1 MALVLLAGGVA
12 LGQDEYVGKGHPK
25 QVKAIRYLSAADN
38 TEQPAL
44 FYAPPGD
51 KPAPL
56 LVGLHSWSADYRQP
70 SPYGAWCVKKGWVFI
85 QPDFR
90 GPNKRPEATGSELV
104 VKDILSA
111 VEYAKKNAKVDESR
125 IYLIGASGGGYA
137 TLLMAGRAPEVWAGV
152 SAWVPIY
159 DLKAWHQEK
168 SPGGKASG
176 YALNMEASCGGAPG
190 ASAAV
195 DEQYVKRSAS
205 TYLKNAVNLKVDIGA
220 GIHDGHKGS
229 VPISHSLRAFNA
241 LAKPE
246 DRLSEEEIAFFTE
259 KEQVPPALVKEIEDP
274 LFPANKKVLFRR
286 ESANVRVTIFEGG
299 HEMVAQAALT
309 WLEQQRKGGSGR

>member
-1 MALVLLAGGVA
+1 MARGWSKVAVALTVMLSGVA
-12 LGQDEYVGKGHPK
+12 LGQDEYTGKGHPK
-25 QVKAIRYLSAADN
+25 EVKAIRYLSAADN

-44 FYAPPGD
+44 FYAPAGD

-56 LVGLHSWSADYRQP
+56 LVGLHSWSADYRQA

-90 GPNKRPEATGSELV
+90 GPNKRPEATGSELA

-111 VEYAKKNAKVDESR
+111 VEYAKKNATVDESR

-159 DLKAWHQEK
+159 DLKAWHKEK
-168 SPGGKASG
+168 SPGGKAGG

-190 ASAAV
+190 ASAEV

-205 TYLKNAVNLKVDIGA
+205 TYLTKAAGLKVDIGA

-229 VPISHSLRAFNA
+229 VPISHALRAFNA

-246 DRLSEEEIAFFTE
+246 DRL
-259 KEQVPPALVKEIEDP
+259 
-274 LFPANKKVLFRR
+274 
-286 ESANVRVTIFEGG
+286 
-299 HEMVAQAALT
+299 
-309 WLEQQRKGGSGR
+309 